1 MPRLSKIIFPNSF
14 QVKRNLLPHNR
25 KNCSIPRL
33 SEFFMKTPLQTVAL
47 RQQAVYVP
55 DSEQAAL
62 NDQNQNDTF
71 MLLAELNVLG
81 FTLSENA
88 LKRLHTC
95 SYDFKISILEQLREV
110 MGVKKNWTPL
120 VKGWGV
126 PTGESFVDHLITFF
140 ANVFKTDGVKLA
152 CGHIIP
158 PKTFPLERY
167 NGCPF
172 CGTPFVYEALK
183 LQGQGTKKTVLELW
197 GDKEIDA
204 CFVDLLTAKT
214 PLDATQR
221 DSLSLLI
228 AERSLPKV
236 TVGMKETLML
246 VITALVHAGKQDE
259 AAACFQTPT
268 DVLRYLWYQKTGYVQ
283 LIEPKTII
291 QRHAANHKH
300 VWKNENLAAATDKK
314 AALKLK
320 YDRKTSRIVA
330 GWLNQ
335 LVGDAEK
342 AAEIMHPKREMW
354 VRFIRALRLPEYAKR
369 PGFEALKYFLD
380 VFYNEKYAVWAG
392 KVAQARIK
400 ADKEQ
405 AFALLKQRPGLFAR
419 ALFATMLWFG
429 TDETISAFEEIAE
442 KVPARL
448 LFTLSMYAP
457 LYFTPQGHRTVKG
470 LGAVAKHI
478 PNNPLVN
485 LLEEEEIRHIL
496 SRVEEVCLNVVRRRF
511 RAQENSH
518 KSIYIAKELYYMP
531 VAIGDRSENVQDM
544 PVALMG
550 TRFPVEGNSVRLF
563 MQWGMGLKAQ
573 HLDMDLSCHLAFED
587 GSSEVCSYF
596 NLVAVGSKH
605 SGDIRAIP
613 DDVGTAEYIEL
624 NLDELRA
631 AGVKYATFTCNA
643 YSYGNLTLELV
654 VGWMN
659 SANKMEISEKTGV
672 AYDPSCVQHQVK
684 ITQNLTK
691 GLVFGVLDVTK
702 GEIVWL
708 EMPFQGQTIQNMN
721 VMGVAALLAKLS
733 AKLNVGNLLKIKA
746 EAQGLTLMDTPEA
759 DEVYTAEWA
768 KNSAAVSQLLL
779 D

>member
-1 MPRLSKIIFPNSF
+1 
-14 QVKRNLLPHNR
+14 
-25 KNCSIPRL
+25 
-33 SEFFMKTPLQTVAL
+33 MKTPLQTIAL

-55 DSEQAAL
+55 DREQQTL
-62 NDQNQNDTF
+62 SPQSQNDTF

-81 FTLSENA
+81 YTLSENT

-95 SYDFKISILEQLREV
+95 SKSFKLSLLEQLREV

-120 VKGWGV
+120 VKGWEV
-126 PTGESFVDHLITFF
+126 PTGESFVDHLVTFF
-140 ANVFKTDGVKLA
+140 ANVFKTEGVKLA

-172 CGTPFVYEALK
+172 CGTPFVYEELK
-183 LQGQGTKKTVLELW
+183 LQGQGSKKTVLELW

-204 CFVDLLTAKT
+204 FFVDLLTAKT

-228 AERSLPKV
+228 AARPLPDV
-236 TVGMKETLML
+236 AVGMKETLML
-246 VITALVHAGKQDE
+246 VIAGLVRVGKENE
-259 AAACFQTPT
+259 AATFFQTPT
-268 DVLRYLWYQKTGYVQ
+268 DVLRYLWYEKTGYVQ
-283 LIEPKTII
+283 LIEPKTIL
-291 QRHAANHKH
+291 QRHAANYRH
-300 VWKNENLAAATDKK
+300 VWQNADLAAAKDKK

-320 YDRKTSRIVA
+320 YDRKTSKMVA
-330 GWLNQ
+330 GWLND

-369 PGFEALKYFLD
+369 AGFETLKRFLD
-380 VFYNEKYAVWAG
+380 VFYHEKYPVWAG
-392 KVAQARIK
+392 RVEQARIK
-400 ADKEQ
+400 ADKDR
-405 AFALLKQRPGLFAR
+405 AFALLKQRPGLFGR
-419 ALFATMLWFG
+419 SLFANILWFG
-429 TDETISAFEEIAE
+429 TDETIAAFEEIAD

-448 LFTLSMYAP
+448 LFTLNMYAP
-457 LYFTPQGHRTVKG
+457 LYFTPHGQRTVKG

-485 LLEEEEIRHIL
+485 LLDEEEIKHIL
-496 SRVEEVCLNVVRRRF
+496 SRVEEVCLGVVRRRF
-511 RAQENSH
+511 QAQENPN

-544 PVALMG
+544 PVALVG
-550 TRFPVEGNSVRLF
+550 TRFPVQGNSLRLF
-563 MQWGMGLKAQ
+563 MQWGTGLKAQ
-573 HLDMDLSCHLAFED
+573 HLDMDLSCHLAFEN
-587 GSSEVCSYF
+587 GGSEVCSYF
-596 NLVAVGSKH
+596 NLVATGSKH

-624 NLDELRA
+624 NLDDLSA

-643 YSYGNLTLELV
+643 YSYGNLSLEMV

-659 SANKMEISEKTGV
+659 SANKMEISETTGV

-691 GLVFGVLDVTK
+691 GLVFGVLEVEK
-702 GEIVWL
+702 REVVWL
-708 EMPFQGQTIQNMN
+708 EMPFQGQTILNMDIK
-721 VMGVAALLAKLS
+721 GVSSLLAKLN
-733 AKLNVGNLLKIKA
+733 AKVNIGNLLKIKA
-746 EAQGLTLMDTPEA
+746 EAQGLTLVDTAEA
-759 DEVYTAEWA
+759 DEVYDFGWA